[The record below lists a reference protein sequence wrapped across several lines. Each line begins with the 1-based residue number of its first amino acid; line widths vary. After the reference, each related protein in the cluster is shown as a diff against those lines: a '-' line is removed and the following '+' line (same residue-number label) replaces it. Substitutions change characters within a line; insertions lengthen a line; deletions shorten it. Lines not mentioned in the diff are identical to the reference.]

1 MRDSYVADV
10 GDFGKYALLN
20 ALAGDDLRLGVL
32 WYRNSEP
39 DATQDGRFT
48 LYPELRAC
56 DPNLYDLLA
65 QILKDGQ
72 RSLVRVEKDRI
83 LPGNTIFYSAVI
95 PAPTTPCFS
104 TAARENQTQLRV
116 AWFEGGFKKLSEVE
130 VVFLDP
136 DNGIAATRAK
146 KHRRSSVKYVFEDEV
161 TVWLNRGQ
169 SVVLYQ
175 HQQRRTLSEQVSE
188 QQKILAE
195 GRVCHAL
202 SFHRRAVRIYYILPA
217 ENHQARIAAR
227 LTYFLAGA
235 WGKHFLRH

>member
-20 ALAGDDLRLGVL
+20 ALAGNDLRLGVF
-32 WYRNSEP
+32 WCRNSEP

-104 TAARENQTQLRV
+104 TAARENQTGKWQIM
-116 AWFEGGFKKLSEVE
+116 K
-130 VVFLDP
+130 
-136 DNGIAATRAK
+136 
-146 KHRRSSVKYVFEDEV
+146 
-161 TVWLNRGQ
+161 
-169 SVVLYQ
+169 
-175 HQQRRTLSEQVSE
+175 
-188 QQKILAE
+188 
-195 GRVCHAL
+195 
-202 SFHRRAVRIYYILPA
+202 
-217 ENHQARIAAR
+217 
-227 LTYFLAGA
+227 FLA
-235 WGKHFLRH
+235 FSI